1 MVILMADNK
10 WDIGLGLWL
19 KNGEIQNIQNQIDA
33 IGENHPITLT
43 INSNDITKQIN
54 EIKKQIQS
62 LSNIKINLSGTT
74 NNSNTIASK
83 VINGSNTRYIYTVTE
98 AYKDLMNIINQVR
111 RNETSLAKLDI
122 KTNPEQIKVLK
133 EQIKSLN
140 VEAEKLWN
148 TWSDKFTL
156 VQTNNI
162 DRLWGNEFRS
172 LNRISAQN
180 TDKAAVEENINAYKT
195 LLSLQNQ
202 ISSKKISVA
211 KLDSNKNAN
220 EISEITSQIN
230 ALETTYN
237 NLKQQL
243 SGKLNIGQLQE
254 LDNISKQTASDIEII
269 KAKLSDLNTAQSNKA
284 NATELKSQFKSLLD
298 IANEMGDLTSKIN
311 KFSFSDNNTNQI
323 NVLQTR
329 LNKLMHTYAELKI
342 EFEDNGGIDVV
353 GESTFKQLGNIITNT
368 NNRLKVFQA
377 TYADTRAKF
386 ANKIQTDITNK
397 NLSNQIVQLE
407 SQYKSI
413 GIEQN
418 NIVNGLSTLKTL
430 LAQMDNN
437 NDIEAVISD
446 YKSFN
451 QTLTTTKNEL
461 KKFEKEISQANV
473 DSKLIADKN
482 SLTKDI
488 ELWFK
493 RNSAAA
499 KQFGDQMNNIKSQ
512 IQGANR
518 EKLNALKSEFNTVSK
533 SAKIAGDNALT
544 FVDRL
549 KAQVSKLGIYFSG
562 IMIITK
568 ATQATK
574 QAVNTVVE
582 LDTALID
589 LKKTTTATDEEL
601 QKFYFDA
608 NETGKKLGVTTQDVI
623 QAAAE
628 WSRLGYSLKEAQTMA
643 ETSSIFASISPN
655 VDIEKATDGLVSA
668 MKAYKIEASDALDGV
683 ASKINAIGNS
693 QAVSNEDII
702 EFLTRSSSAMAVA
715 NNTLDETIALGT
727 AITEVTRDAANAGQ
741 VMKTNIL
748 SLHTE
753 MCAKNIFNCR

>member
-1 MVILMADNK
+1 MADNK